1 MRYGCL
7 FSPGNAGACGE
18 DAMRDTAMSKAS
30 PPARPRPW
38 WHDLGLER
46 GGLRARKT
54 GALVRF
60 NAGNLLAMARGFA
73 NYLAVQA
80 MRLGHRAMAARPVR
94 VAFTPDQ
101 PRPWYLV
108 WSALHAGGG
117 RISTEPARADA
128 IFYFE
133 DRTSRSSCPLEPL
146 GPLPPSAR
154 RINCACLDVSKSR
167 VAAVFEEVFGY
178 PLALDPERWHGPA
191 VEKSERNGAHDGRII
206 TCPAPRRKGKV
217 YERLIDNSDNG
228 RWIEDYRAPTVGGHI
243 PLVYIKQRALDYRF
257 ANVNDRVLLR
267 RPEQVFS
274 LEEREL
280 LRRFCQ
286 AMKLDWGG
294 IDVLRD
300 RPSGRLYVVDV
311 NKTDMGPPTALGL
324 ADQARS
330 VRILGRA
337 LRAYLEDY
345 PQ

>member
-1 MRYGCL
+1 MQKD
-7 FSPGNAGACGE
+7 PV
-18 DAMRDTAMSKAS
+18 DAA
-30 PPARPRPW
+30 PLPW
-38 WHDLGLER
+38 WHDLALER

-60 NAGNLLAMARGFA
+60 TAGNLVAMARGFA
-73 NYLAVQA
+73 NYLAVQGL
-80 MRLGHRAMAARPVR
+80 RLANSAAAARPVR

-101 PRPWYLV
+101 PRPWYLI

-117 RISTEPARADA
+117 KIVTGPDEADA

-133 DRTSRSSCPLEPL
+133 DNTTRDSCPLKPV
-146 GPLPPSAR
+146 GPVPAHVR
-154 RINCACLDVSKSR
+154 RINCACLDVSKSK

-178 PLALDPERWHGPA
+178 PLSVDPETWHGPA
-191 VEKSERNGAHDGRII
+191 VEKSERNGAHDGHVI
-206 TCPAPRRKGKV
+206 TCPAPRKAGMV

-267 RPEQVFS
+267 RPEQLFS
-274 LEEREL
+274 VHERQQ
-280 LRRFCQ
+280 LRQFCA
-286 AMKLDWGG
+286 AMGLDWGG

-330 VRILGRA
+330 VRMLGRA
-337 LRAYLEDY
+337 FRDY
-345 PQ
+345 IEERPQ